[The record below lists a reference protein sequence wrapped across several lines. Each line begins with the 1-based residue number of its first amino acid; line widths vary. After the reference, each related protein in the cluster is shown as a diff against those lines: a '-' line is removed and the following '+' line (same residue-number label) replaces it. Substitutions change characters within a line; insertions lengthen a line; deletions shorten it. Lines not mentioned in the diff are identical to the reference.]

1 MNYGQ
6 DVRLAPGGGDVQ
18 VDVTG
23 DMLTIDGAA
32 LVGQDVA
39 EALRTPRGS
48 LPWGIDAGSD
58 LLDMLG
64 DLVVTAYDVQAEMRR
79 VALADQRVDATSV
92 DTRSP
97 ASSRSGL
104 YEMSFRTVGGDQL
117 IELSVPAEGLA

>member
-18 VDVTG
+18 VDATE
-23 DMLTIDGAA
+23 DLLTIDGAA

-48 LPWGIDAGSD
+48 LPWDLDAGSE

-64 DLVVTAYDVQAEMRR
+64 DLFVAADDVQAELRR
-79 VALADQRVDATSV
+79 VALADPRVDAATV
-92 DTRSP
+92 DTRGP
-97 ASSRSGL
+97 AASRGGA
-104 YEMSFRTVGGDQL
+104 YELAFRTVGSDQL